1 MTIRMFHLTAVA
13 AAAAVILAVSAPF
26 QVSAA
31 ATDWSKKVREDD
43 RQQVILLDH
52 SVTPINSGLE

>member
-1 MTIRMFHLTAVA
+1 MKHWVQTAAA

-31 ATDWSKKVREDD
+31 ATDWAKKVRDDD
-43 RQQVILLDH
+43 R
-52 SVTPINSGLE
+52 

>member
-1 MTIRMFHLTAVA
+1 MKHWVQTAVA

-31 ATDWSKKVREDD
+31 ATNWAKKVRDDD
-43 RQQVILLDH
+43 RQQLILLD
-52 SVTPINSGLE
+52 